1 MSRLTVKLQAGT
13 RSPGRRVGVRIQW
26 KREGGL
32 EVAPGTRGQDSSV
45 REGEYF
51 QQAVLKQ
58 LDVSMG
64 KEKKKKTVTSYIRIS
79 LKGLMEL
86 KIKAYIVK
94 LTDGNTGKRLCH
106 RVVLKDVL
114 ERTYLS

>member
-1 MSRLTVKLQAGT
+1 
-13 RSPGRRVGVRIQW
+13 
-26 KREGGL
+26 
-32 EVAPGTRGQDSSV
+32 
-45 REGEYF
+45 
-51 QQAVLKQ
+51 
-58 LDVSMG
+58 
-64 KEKKKKTVTSYIRIS
+64 
-79 LKGLMEL
+79 MEL